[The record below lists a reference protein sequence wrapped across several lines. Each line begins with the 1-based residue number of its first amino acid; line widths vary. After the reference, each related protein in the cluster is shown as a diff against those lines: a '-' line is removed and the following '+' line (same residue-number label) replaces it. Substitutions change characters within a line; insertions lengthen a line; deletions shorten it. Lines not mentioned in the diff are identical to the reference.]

1 MFGLNLLY
9 IFTIGLLIVFGG
21 LFFTSDL
28 YMDRVLKWKAAQLF
42 QESQVYKDPNID
54 NIGGLL
60 DEGVQ
65 KAKIAHLLNPEDQ
78 THLFNYLRLQ
88 FRTSPT
94 DALIGWSKT
103 LHNKTDQALRNE
115 LLEKCM
121 DIMRPST
128 LPIHQRKMAAEVAF
142 REIKILL
149 QDDSWASMPT
159 NLLKYCELLAETG
172 QPQEAKN
179 AVLELLIRFPEYP
192 EGVFL
197 LTRLSTHLEDSSRLV
212 ELGKMLAKL
221 ATRQNEIGLK
231 AIRHMTLLHLLN
243 PLSAASLSK
252 CIELLNMNPQSM
264 PIDFMRI
271 HALQLG
277 LEKSAEKRQEI
288 IKACAGLFDLEAGKD
303 LMIFNQWLLRSG
315 AVESIVEYL
324 PPHKAKVDENL
335 FKLRMSALART
346 GDFES
351 IHVEIAQATLI
362 PSKWK
367 LVVEARAFALTGH
380 FQDSISSLD
389 RLIPIIES
397 DPRDV
402 EPVCEFMESSG
413 DIRGLCHILEYFS
426 DKPIHAK
433 YSLSKLIHYRA
444 GSANA
449 KELIT
454 WLQKLAEISPSDPT
468 LSIAI
473 NYLNLLDPNLQV
485 PSKRLSSL
493 LAEAMELVEKTNLP
507 QARIALALAHLRNNS
522 PDRSLVALGSSAD
535 WRAWGESRSA
545 WAFLASQVYRLNH
558 DSEKAVVLL
567 KKVDFQNMD
576 RAESESLK
584 FLFPDQLNI

>member
-1 MFGLNLLY
+1 
-9 IFTIGLLIVFGG
+9 
-21 LFFTSDL
+21 
-28 YMDRVLKWKAAQLF
+28 
-42 QESQVYKDPNID
+42 
-54 NIGGLL
+54 
-60 DEGVQ
+60 
-65 KAKIAHLLNPEDQ
+65 
-78 THLFNYLRLQ
+78 
-88 FRTSPT
+88 
-94 DALIGWSKT
+94 
-103 LHNKTDQALRNE
+103 
-115 LLEKCM
+115 
-121 DIMRPST
+121 
-128 LPIHQRKMAAEVAF
+128 
-142 REIKILL
+142 
-149 QDDSWASMPT
+149 
-159 NLLKYCELLAETG
+159 
-172 QPQEAKN
+172 
-179 AVLELLIRFPEYP
+179 
-192 EGVFL
+192 
-197 LTRLSTHLEDSSRLV
+197 
-212 ELGKMLAKL
+212 
-221 ATRQNEIGLK
+221 
-231 AIRHMTLLHLLN
+231 
-243 PLSAASLSK
+243 
-252 CIELLNMNPQSM
+252 
-264 PIDFMRI
+264 
-271 HALQLG
+271 
-277 LEKSAEKRQEI
+277 
-288 IKACAGLFDLEAGKD
+288 
-303 LMIFNQWLLRSG
+303 
-315 AVESIVEYL
+315 VESIVEYL

-493 LAEAMELVEKTNLP
+493 LAEAIELVEKTNLP